1 MNANTCGMH
10 SYLDPLHQYVATRR
24 PGLQDLA
31 LNIYVEILPVLCKIP
46 DAQSSFIVGMVYSV
60 L

>member
-1 MNANTCGMH
+1 MH

-31 LNIYVEILPVLCKIP
+31 LNIYVEILPVLLCKIP